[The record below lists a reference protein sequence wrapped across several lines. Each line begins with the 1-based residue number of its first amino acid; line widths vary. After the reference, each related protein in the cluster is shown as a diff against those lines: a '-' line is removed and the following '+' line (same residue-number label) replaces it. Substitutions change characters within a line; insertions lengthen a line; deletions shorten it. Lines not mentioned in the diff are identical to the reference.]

1 MTFDQFHKKSKVKIQ
16 KITKQISL
24 SKYLFVFTLLGSCH
38 RLVKWFMDQE
48 GISNNLISVNM
59 PYSTIAID
67 QELSFK
73 SNSYVNTN
81 ICREL
86 AINNF
91 NKYSKMINMPE
102 NLISLAVS
110 SSLQTNRRKLSSDRS
125 FVSLFGH
132 EINSNYEINFLD
144 HTLNRKHEDYI
155 ISYLVLNIL
164 SNPEIKVVKNLFP
177 SLADI
182 KIIDKKKKLMDNL
195 KKLQNNKINYLH
207 YDLGLSLINNVT
219 DYSQYLIFPGS
230 FNPIHE
236 GHLELLKCGIE
247 LSGKK
252 PVFEISF
259 KNVDKLDLSFE
270 EISKRIKQF
279 KTISE
284 LLVTNVAT
292 FLEKS
297 ILFKGADFL
306 IGGDTLIRLFDNK
319 YYNSEMH
326 NNKIIDQFI
335 SLKNSGTKFVV
346 GGRTIDN
353 KFVNID
359 NVFMPDQIKDMFTG
373 IPREVFESNMS
384 SNKIRSQIKR
394 N

>member
-1 MTFDQFHKKSKVKIQ
+1 MTFDQFHEKSKFQIQ

-91 NKYSKMINMPE
+91 NKYSKMINIPE

-125 FVSLFGH
+125 FITLFGH

-144 HTLNRKHEDYI
+144 DKLNRKHQDYI

-164 SNPEIKVVKNLFP
+164 SNPEIKVVKDLFP

-182 KIIDKKKKLMDNL
+182 KIIDK
-195 KKLQNNKINYLH
+195 
-207 YDLGLSLINNVT
+207 
-219 DYSQYLIFPGS
+219 
-230 FNPIHE
+230 
-236 GHLELLKCGIE
+236 
-247 LSGKK
+247 
-252 PVFEISF
+252 
-259 KNVDKLDLSFE
+259 
-270 EISKRIKQF
+270 
-279 KTISE
+279 
-284 LLVTNVAT
+284 
-292 FLEKS
+292 
-297 ILFKGADFL
+297 
-306 IGGDTLIRLFDNK
+306 
-319 YYNSEMH
+319 
-326 NNKIIDQFI
+326 
-335 SLKNSGTKFVV
+335 
-346 GGRTIDN
+346 
-353 KFVNID
+353 
-359 NVFMPDQIKDMFTG
+359 
-373 IPREVFESNMS
+373 
-384 SNKIRSQIKR
+384 
-394 N
+394 